1 MVTIRAAALVIKRDA
16 TFATPASME
25 EDDDESGI
33 LLGFARVLSG
43 VVTAGQSLHFCT
55 TMSEKKISC
64 GEGLAEIS
72 IVGDEEEGEGTGG
85 SASTVRSAATS
96 ATVVV
101 YPHVMM
107 GAEYHAVQTAEAGAC
122 VCVCVCVSIY
132 LKKLWRSVMIRL
144 VTSLGTSWTVRIAK
158 LRNRERRREQMND
171 SFTQ

>member
-1 MVTIRAAALVIKRDA
+1 MFIYFSHTSSSAKDAPTVVFVSKMVTIRAAALVIKRDA
-16 TFATPASME
+16 TFATPASTE

-55 TMSEKKISC
+55 TMSEKKNSC

-72 IVGDEEEGEGTGG
+72 IVGDEEEGEGTSG

-122 VCVCVCVSIY
+122 VCVCVCVCVFLSI
-132 LKKLWRSVMIRL
+132 
-144 VTSLGTSWTVRIAK
+144 
-158 LRNRERRREQMND
+158 
-171 SFTQ
+171 